1 MVYFIKRHLVVYF
14 QDEKRSLD
22 YLALSQF
29 KGGPAAFNN
38 EMELLR
44 KQLKLKDLESEAE
57 AKLKRD

>member
-1 MVYFIKRHLVVYF
+1 M
-14 QDEKRSLD
+14 D